1 MSKSSKT
8 WAIVPAAGIGLRM
21 NREVPKQYEVIGART
36 VLHHTLVR
44 LCENSN
50 IHGIVVGL
58 SDQDELWA
66 ENPFWHKKFNGT
78 FLGGINREDTVLNGL
93 EFLQNT
99 LESDVDDWAL
109 VHDAARPCII
119 QADIDRIIEASRLS
133 STGAV
138 LGSRIRDTMK
148 QCADNHAIERTV
160 DRNFYWRAF
169 TPQIFKIKDLAS
181 AIQQAKS
188 NRTPVT
194 DESMAMALAGFKPMM
209 VQGHP
214 SNIKITVEDDLEIAT
229 TFLEKFK

>member
-21 NREVPKQYEVIGART
+21 NREVPKQYEVIGAKT
-36 VLHHTLVR
+36 VLHHTLAR

-50 IHGIVVGL
+50 IYGVVVGL

-66 ENPFWHKKFNGT
+66 ANPFLHEKFGGT
-78 FLGGINREDTVLNGL
+78 FFGGMKREDTVLNGL

-99 LESDVDDWAL
+99 LKSDVDDWAL
-109 VHDAARPCII
+109 VHDAARPCVI
-119 QADIDRIIEASRLS
+119 QADINRVIEASRLS

-148 QCADNHAIERTV
+148 QCADNYVIERTV
-160 DRNFYWRAF
+160 DRNSYWRAF

-194 DESMAMALAGFKPMM
+194 DESMAMELAGFKPMM

-214 SNIKITVEDDLEIAT
+214 SNIKITVEEDLEMAT

>member
-21 NREVPKQYEVIGART
+21 NREVPKQYELIGART
-36 VLHHTLVR
+36 VLQHTLAR

-50 IHGIVVGL
+50 IHGVVVGL
-58 SDQDELWA
+58 SEQDELWT
-66 ENPFWHKKFNGT
+66 ENPFLHEKFSGT
-78 FLGGINREDTVLNGL
+78 FLGGMSREDTVLNGL

-99 LESDVDDWAL
+99 LKSDADDWAL

-119 QADIDRIIEASRLS
+119 QADIDRVIEAARLS

-138 LGSRIRDTMK
+138 LGSQIMDTMK
-148 QCADNHAIERTV
+148 QCADNHSIERTV
-160 DRNFYWRAF
+160 DRHSYWRAF
-169 TPQIFKIKDLAS
+169 TPQMFKIKDLAS

-188 NRTPVT
+188 NGTPVT
-194 DESMAMALAGFKPMM
+194 DESMAMELAGFKPMM

-214 SNIKITVEDDLEIAT
+214 SNIKITVEDDLEMAT
-229 TFLEKFK
+229 HFLEKFK